1 MISGGNVVRRIKTE
15 EAVRISERMRSV
27 ELPSCG
33 HGYHYNTQMIAARS
47 GKMYQLE
54 WA

>member
-1 MISGGNVVRRIKTE
+1 MQDKTE
-15 EAVRISERMRSV
+15 EIVGTCERMRSG

-33 HGYHYNTQMIAARS
+33 QRYHYNTQMVAARS
-47 GKMYQLE
+47 GKVYQLE